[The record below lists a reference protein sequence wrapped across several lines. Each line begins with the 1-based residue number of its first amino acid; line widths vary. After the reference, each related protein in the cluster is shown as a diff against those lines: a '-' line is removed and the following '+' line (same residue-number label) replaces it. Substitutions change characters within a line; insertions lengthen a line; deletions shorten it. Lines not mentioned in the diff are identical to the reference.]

1 MPTPAASTYA
11 QTKTVTDALT
21 IEASLLAA
29 LAAAGVDLTGYDEFS
44 LVKALVSEQATTR
57 NQEQTLRATLA
68 QALDPA
74 ILVTLSTDWVDVIC
88 LAIWQEPRI
97 AALPTQGTLV
107 VSVASG
113 SGPYSYQAG
122 DLLIEDTSTGTYF
135 TNTNTAPQG
144 ATSSSPAPLT
154 FQSQTAG
161 AATNPGGSPT
171 WKLISAPSGAS
182 LGLSFAS
189 WTRTQAG
196 RDAEGNGPFVER
208 CQAKWGTLGAGGNID
223 AYNYWIPTGT
233 NAITA
238 WWVDD
243 SNPFGPGSIGVWLAD
258 TNGPATTPEISSV
271 IAYLTPRKALGSG
284 LLGVYAAPAYATTI
298 TATLVTDGTNPT
310 YLSDAAVALNLLN
323 KLSVLGPVLDRALVS
338 SLLRGLPVGT
348 IDLGLTAGG
357 SKLVTIGAPGFGGVT
372 GVTLSAFFPIAVPA
386 NKVLQLTP
394 SLS

>member
-11 QTKTVTDALT
+11 QTKAVTDALT
-21 IEASLLAA
+21 IESTLLAA

-88 LAIWQEPRI
+88 LAIWQELRI

-107 VSVASG
+107 VSVAAG

-144 ATSSSPAPLT
+144 AASSSPATLT

-161 AATNPGGSPT
+161 AATTPSGSPT

-182 LGLSFAS
+182 LGLSFGS

-208 CQAKWGTLGAGGNID
+208 CQAKWGTLGAVGNID

-233 NAITA
+233 PAITQWDVLA
-238 WWVDD
+238 DN
-243 SNPFGPGSIGVWLAD
+243 SYGPGSIGVIVAD
-258 TNGPATTPEISSV
+258 SSGPATTPEINSV
-271 IAYLTPRKALGSG
+271 IAYLTPRVALGAG
-284 LLGVYAAPAYATTI
+284 PLVVLAATSYPLAV
-298 TATLVTDGTNPT
+298 TATLAQDGTNP
-310 YLSDAAVALNLLN
+310 SALTNA
-323 KLSVLGPVLDRALVS
+323 GAALVLLQAALPLGCVVDVAIID
-338 SLLRGLPVGT
+338 SLLRGQPVASA
-348 IDLGLTAGG
+348 DVALTVGG
-357 SKLVTIGAPGFGGVT
+357 SKVVQINAPGFGGVT
-372 GVTLSAFFPIAVPA
+372 GVTLTS
-386 NKVLQLTP
+386 
-394 SLS
+394 